1 VSWRSSVGAFSLGAL
16 ALAAG
21 CLGGG
26 TAPEYFALRSE
37 VGAAAGAPVAQR
49 PELGLVVGPIEIPR
63 YLDRDEIV
71 TRDTAHRLVAWDA
84 HRWGGSLE
92 TDVSRVLSEDLGT
105 LLGTSRVVVYPA
117 QARFSLGY
125 RVLLDVLEFEGVPGQ
140 TVRLRARWTVADGA
154 SGLALVVEESLVDQP
169 VASAS
174 FDDLVA
180 AQSAALGEVT
190 RRIAA
195 KIGELAAK

>member
-1 VSWRSSVGAFSLGAL
+1 VSWRSLVGAFSLGAL

-26 TAPEYFALRSE
+26 TPPEYFALRPE
-37 VGAAAGAPVAQR
+37 AGAAVAQR
-49 PELGLVVGPIEIPR
+49 PDLGLAVGPIEIPR
-63 YLDRDEIV
+63 YLDRDEIM

-84 HRWGGSLE
+84 HRWGGSLQ
-92 TDVSRVLSEDLGT
+92 TDVSRVLGEDLGT
-105 LLGTSRVVVYPA
+105 LLGTTRVAVYPA
-117 QARFSLGY
+117 EARFPVSY
-125 RVLLDVLEFEGVPGQ
+125 RVLLHVVEFEGVPGQ

-154 SGLALVVEESLVDQP
+154 SGLAVVVEQSRVEQP

-180 AQSAALGEVT
+180 AQSAALAEVT
-190 RRIAA
+190 RQIAA
-195 KIGELAAK
+195 KIAELSAN